1 MRLSGP
7 LSIRQAAIVQF
18 ISRYSSVVV
27 QLVVSMVLARLVTPE
42 EYGIVAIVTV
52 FTNFVAVLSDLG
64 LSAGVVQHKEL
75 DDRDLSGLFLFTLG
89 IAVLLALV
97 FSILS
102 IPASMVYGG
111 SGDGSYSSL
120 IRSLFLVASI
130 GVFFSTLNTL
140 PNGIL
145 LRKKD
150 FFAIGVRLVVINILS
165 GCVAI
170 VMACCGFGCYALV
183 VQFVFSSAV
192 TFVCG
197 FVLSGLRIQNAPV
210 LAPLRSIF
218 GYSAFQLAHG
228 FINYFSLNLDN
239 LLVGAFFG
247 SAALGYYDK
256 AYKLAG
262 YPVAGFTSIVSSVLH
277 PYLSE
282 YQDQPSMIYD
292 RFLAIT
298 QGVFAVGIL
307 ITSCCVA
314 APREIV
320 DLLFG
325 GQWEESVPLFC
336 ALAVCVMFRMII
348 SLTGAV
354 FQSLGATR
362 DMFLSA
368 VVNTSIT
375 AAAICLGVWLR
386 DLRALAM
393 LVTAAYCINPVAT
406 YYFLVVRAFRFSLR
420 PFVRALFPQLVVA
433 CIMLAVGA
441 CGQWAFNTLGVFRYT
456 SADLLAMWFAPLP
469 SLLLKSAVCIAVY
482 GVVLVATGQLRHMG
496 VFWGGLRGE

>member
-18 ISRYSSVVV
+18 ISRYSSIVV

-42 EYGIVAIVTV
+42 EYGIVAVVTV
-52 FTNFVAVLSDLG
+52 FTNFVAVLSDMG

-89 IAVLLALV
+89 IAVLLALA
-97 FSILS
+97 FAFLS
-102 IPASMVYGG
+102 IPASVVYG
-111 SGDGSYSSL
+111 SLDDGSHDSL
-120 IRSLFLVASI
+120 LRSLFLLASI

-150 FFAIGVRLVVINILS
+150 FFAIGVRLVVVNTLS
-165 GCVAI
+165 GCIAI
-170 VMACCGFGCYALV
+170 AMAFYGFGCYALV
-183 VQFVFSSAV
+183 AQFVFASV
-192 TFVCG
+192 MTFACG
-197 FVLSGLRIQNAPV
+197 FVLSGLRIQRAPV

-228 FINYFSLNLDN
+228 LINYFCINLDN

-282 YQDQPSMIYD
+282 YQDQPSIIYD

-336 ALAVCVMFRMII
+336 ALAVCVMFRMIV

-375 AAAICLGVWLR
+375 AVAICTGVWLR

-406 YYFLVVRAFRFSLR
+406 YYYLVIRAFHFSLR
-420 PFVRALFPQLVVA
+420 SFVRALFPQLVVA
-433 CIMLAVGA
+433 CMMLAVGA
-441 CGQWAFNTLGVFRYT
+441 CVQWTFDALGILKYT
-456 SADLLAMWFAPLP
+456 SADLLALWLMPLP
-469 SLLLKSAVCIAVY
+469 TLLLKSAVCIAAY
-482 GVVLVATGQLRHMG
+482 GVVLAATGQWRHIG
-496 VFWGGLRGE
+496 VFWGRLRGE